1 LTWRHKTPARWHVA
15 RGVLPVGNFCPQ
27 AGTSLPAP
35 ADPRGQITGKTQE
48 WAWHDACCVLAA
60 ELRAGPPRASFAFVR
75 VGEDVMGI
83 FDALTTA
90 VSGLQAQS
98 FALQNIS
105 GNIANSQTVGY
116 KETDTS
122 FQDLVSAAA
131 QNQQTSGGVCGF
143 AVQAA
148 EGCALIQRPQS
159 QNPVQGW
166 RALITRA
173 RASLISQFLE
183 DQSATHLLFIDADI
197 GFEPEQVVRLIE
209 CGADVCAAIYPI
221 KRIDWDKVRSTI
233 ETARPNPAA
242 ASLKYV
248 FEVDN
253 PAAVTERSG
262 FVRVRYAGTGFLM
275 IRRGALERM
284 CSHYP
289 ELRYRRDHSL
299 DATTPSDHR
308 FALFEC
314 MIGEDGT
321 YLSEDFAFCKRWT
334 DMGGE
339 IWADLRSKL
348 NHVGP
353 MAFCGDLSSQFAG
366 VGA

>member
-1 LTWRHKTPARWHVA
+1 ML
-15 RGVLPVGNFCPQ
+15 
-27 AGTSLPAP
+27 AP
-35 ADPRGQITGKTQE
+35 ANPNKVNLVIATPCFGGQISVLYAASLFKLQKT
-48 WAWHDACCVLAA
+48 
-60 ELRAGPPRASFAFVR
+60 VR
-75 VGEDVMGI
+75 
-83 FDALTTA
+83 
-90 VSGLQAQS
+90 SYS
-98 FALQNIS
+98 
-105 GNIANSQTVGY
+105 
-116 KETDTS
+116 
-122 FQDLVSAAA
+122 DL
-131 QNQQTSGGVCGF
+131 NLKILFKDGD
-143 AVQAA
+143 
-148 EGCALIQRPQS
+148 
-159 QNPVQGW
+159 
-166 RALITRA
+166 ALITRA

-275 IRRGALERM
+275 LRRGALERM

-299 DATTPSDHR
+299 DAAIPSDHR